1 MTNELIRSCRITI
14 ILSSCI
20 LIFLIFLWFLI
31 PAKSII
37 AGFIIGGLISFYNVF
52 HMAYRVMLAGKLAA
66 SGSQKL
72 VGLKTLSRIAV
83 VIFGI
88 ILACRFPEW
97 IDYRSLLLGLPLGLI
112 VMIVSAGF
120 YYIKKST

>member
-1 MTNELIRSCRITI
+1 MSNELVRSCRITL
-14 ILSSCI
+14 ILSCCI
-20 LIFLIFLWFLI
+20 LIFLIFLWFVT
-31 PAKSII
+31 PAKSLI

-52 HMAYRVMLAGKLAA
+52 HLAYRVMLAGKLVA

-83 VIFGI
+83 VGFGI
-88 ILACRFPEW
+88 VLACRFPEW
-97 IDYRSLLLGLPLGLI
+97 IDYRSLVLALPLGII
-112 VMIVSAGF
+112 VMIVSASF